1 MDPTIFKAYDIRGIY
16 PDTLDADAGRA
27 IGRAL
32 ARYLRRGDP
41 GTPGA
46 GVERK
51 VERTSVVLGRDMRE
65 SGIRLRETLIEG
77 LRAEDVDVIDVGR
90 VSSPMVYFAVNALGA
105 HGGVMITASHN
116 PGQYN
121 GFKICRDRAIP
132 IGIESG
138 LREIRDL
145 AMSLESESA
154 GSAQLGSLREESI
167 HESYC
172 ADLLELLE
180 PRSRHRVVI
189 DAGNGIAG
197 EAIEPLLPRL
207 PLDIERLF
215 FEADG
220 SFPNHEAD
228 PLKLENL
235 ADLQRE
241 VIAQRADLGVAFD
254 GDGDRA
260 VFVDERGEPIPADL
274 MTALFVRTLFEQQ
287 LFGVERGS
295 TLVYDL
301 RSSRVVA
308 EEIRELG
315 GKPQRSRVGHA
326 FIKLAMREG
335 GAIFGGELSGHYY
348 FRFPSGYIADDG
360 AAAFLLMLRVLEQA
374 DRPLSEL
381 WTPLRRYAQSGEEN
395 RRVADTLAATRR
407 VKEAYA
413 DGESDELDG
422 LTVHYEDWWFNL
434 RPSNTEPLLRL
445 NVEAKT
451 RAEMIRRRDEILAH
465 VEA

>member
-1 MDPTIFKAYDIRGIY
+1 MDPSIFKAYDIRGIY

-51 VERTSVVLGRDMRE
+51 IERTSVVLGRDMRE

-145 AMSLESESA
+145 AMSLEAEPA
-154 GSAQLGSLREESI
+154 GPTQLGSLREESI

-197 EAIEPLLPRL
+197 EAIEPLLPQL

-395 RRVADTLAATRR
+395 RRVADTLAATQR

-451 RAEMIRRRDEILAH
+451 RAEMIRRRDEILAR

>member
-1 MDPTIFKAYDIRGIY
+1 MDPTVFKAYDIRGIY
-16 PDTLDADAGRA
+16 PDTLDAGAGRA

-32 ARYLRRGDP
+32 ARYLRRGDR

-46 GVERK
+46 RAEGVAG
-51 VERTSVVLGRDMRE
+51 RTTVVLGRDMRE

-77 LRAEDVDVIDVGR
+77 LRVEDVDVIDVGR
-90 VSSPMVYFAVNALGA
+90 VSSPMVYFAVNALAA

-121 GFKICRDRAIP
+121 GFKICRERAIP

-145 AMSLESESA
+145 AMSLEDDPP

-167 HESYC
+167 HESYY

-197 EAIEPLLPRL
+197 EAIDPLLPQL
-207 PLDIERLF
+207 PLDVERLF

-241 VIAQRADLGVAFD
+241 VIGQRADLGVAFD

-395 RRVADTLAATRR
+395 RRVADTLTATRR
-407 VKEAYA
+407 VKQAYA